1 MRVDSFYS
9 QCQLDNPNDTST
21 SHRHRSLEAGDEYK
35 ESSAVGGMPDNTAI
49 TWAPET
55 KQSPTGEEAESP
67 MKTPV
72 AREADGYFES
82 EDNHGTGS
90 PIAHTNDGWPGRST
104 ASSGSLK
111 AMSAYPTGGETV
123 RRALSARSSFNQ
135 MRGRRHSKSQ
145 STSAPRS
152 KPNPDH
158 PVYPDQSFASL
169 SRPHPL
175 RTRSSHPAQG
185 MLYNDVKPRSPLQ
198 GAMTA
203 DNTPMSS
210 PALFELPRSASAQA
224 EEEERL
230 HHLQTP
236 KETHT
241 VDIEHDVFT
250 GNKMIN
256 NYEVVNELGRGE
268 HGKVKLARNIENSHN
283 VAVKI
288 VPRYSRQRR
297 LGRLGAPE
305 DRTKKEVAILKKA
318 RHPNVVSLLEVI
330 DDPNKNKVYLI
341 LEYVE
346 RGEILWRKKGVHD
359 IVRIMNERY
368 AEEKAGNH
376 VAVETTE
383 KERYDVE
390 LAKRRH
396 EYNEKMHQRM
406 PGPRDWS
413 LEHSGDADSD
423 LSRSASR
430 QDLPSRTQSQDD
442 VGDDL
447 AGSMYGAYFTD
458 AYRDRKFS
466 IALSGISHLSSEITF
481 GDDEENYVP
490 ALTMDEARRGFR
502 DTLLGLEFLHYIG
515 IIHRDIKPANLL
527 VAKDG
532 AVKISDF
539 GVSYL
544 GRPVAEEDP
553 DNRLGEKDVSQLDDE
568 RELARSVGTP
578 AFWAPEVCFEDVEM
592 FEDGKP
598 PKITGALDLW
608 ALGITLYC
616 MIYARLPFYV
626 GATRGLTESICYEE
640 VFIPRTRLVPVD
652 TTTPDKPTMHPPSTI
667 NSNKRLDFELKFEEV
682 PEHVRDLIKKL
693 LVKDPANRMTIM
705 EAKQHPWVL
714 DGESDPTKFV
724 SGPSLADQPKET
736 ILSPNEKEL
745 DHAVV
750 KRSIME
756 RGVAMIG
763 KVGNLAG
770 SLLSRAGTLSRDGRK
785 RAESTTSNS
794 SESLPSPA
802 GSASTVVKESRR
814 KSAKVEDIA
823 NSLKASREHGHPLA
837 QSEASSPQQEGDG
850 YFEERRPRAPDRT
863 VSHAD
868 SIRTLKGPA
877 IEVQTDQPDSGL
889 LHTMENIVEGA
900 WGRLT
905 SRTRHWTDR
914 SASSSRQGSE
924 TDIHGA
930 ASVAMSTASATG
942 SIEQPQMLREPP
954 ALSRDATVFPEDI
967 MHSTGSDTKT
977 EIHVPTDDNIALQP
991 RPYPPLEPLSPDRAA
1006 FQPPASTDEAFEQ
1019 AQEINTRKLI
1029 LETQA
1034 AAQREADLANPRQV
1048 SSDECPPSPDDETYL
1063 QQAQPSAS
1071 TISSAADDIS
1081 LSMSNPSFGVASNA
1095 SSPPTEGFLATVKMT
1110 DDAMK
1115 TSDTITERSVARGR
1129 ALEERYEEDEE
1140 SDDDGIMMGGR

>member
-1 MRVDSFYS
+1 MSD
-9 QCQLDNPNDTST
+9 
-21 SHRHRSLEAGDEYK
+21 HI
-35 ESSAVGGMPDNTAI
+35 AI
-49 TWAPET
+49 TWATDLNGTTSRPA
-55 KQSPTGEEAESP
+55 GEEDPASP
-67 MKTPV
+67 MKTPL
-72 AREADGYFES
+72 ARELDGYFEPPD
-82 EDNHGTGS
+82 EDIHGSGLLV
-90 PIAHTNDGWPGRST
+90 AHTNDGLPGGPSAAT
-104 ASSGSLK
+104 SSGSLK
-111 AMSAYPTGGETV
+111 TLAYPAQGETV
-123 RRALSARSSFNQ
+123 RRALSARSSYGQ
-135 MRGRRHSKSQ
+135 MRRRKHSKSA

-158 PVYPDQSFASL
+158 YAYSDQSFAAL
-169 SRPHPL
+169 SRPAHPL

-185 MLYNDVKPRSPLQ
+185 MLYNDVKPKSPLQ

-203 DNTPMSS
+203 DNTPMST
-210 PALFELPRSASAQA
+210 PGLFDLHPSASAQA

-250 GNKMIN
+250 GNKFIN
-256 NYEVVNELGRGE
+256 NYEVVSELGRGE
-268 HGKVKLARNIENSHN
+268 HGKVKLARNVDNSHH

-346 RGEILWRKKGVHD
+346 RGEILWRKKGVHEV
-359 IVRIMNERY
+359 VRIMNERY
-368 AEEKAGNH
+368 AAEKVGDW
-376 VAVETTE
+376 VATDTTE

-396 EYNEKMHQRM
+396 EYNEKMRQRT

-413 LEHSGDADSD
+413 LEHSGEADSD
-423 LSRSASR
+423 ISRTASR
-430 QDLPSRTQSQDD
+430 QDLPSRTQSHDD
-442 VGDDL
+442 LGDDL
-447 AGSMYGAYFTD
+447 AGSMYGAYFPE

-466 IALSGISHLSSEITF
+466 LGTISHLSSEITF

-502 DTLLGLEFLHYIG
+502 DTLLGLEFLHLLG

-544 GRPVAEEDP
+544 GRPTAEEDP

-592 FEDGKP
+592 FEDGKS

-616 MIYARLPFYV
+616 MIYARLPFYISPN
-626 GATRGLTESICYEE
+626 RGLTESICYEE
-640 VFIPRTRLVPVD
+640 VLIPRTRLVPVD

-667 NSNKRLDFELKFEEV
+667 NSNKRLDFEIKFEEV

-693 LVKDPANRMTIM
+693 LIKDPANRMTIM

-714 DGESDPTKFV
+714 DGESDPTKFI
-724 SGPSLADQPKET
+724 SGPSLADQPRET
-736 ILSPNEKEL
+736 ILAPNEKEV

-750 KRSIME
+750 KRSLVE
-756 RGVAMIG
+756 RMGATIG
-763 KVGNLAG
+763 KVGNFAG

-814 KSAKVEDIA
+814 RSAKVEEIA
-823 NSLKASREHGHPLA
+823 NQLKASREHGHPLA
-837 QSEASSPQQEGDG
+837 QSEASSPQEERDD

-868 SIRTLKGPA
+868 SVKTLKATRPT
-877 IEVQTDQPDSGL
+877 IEVQPDSGL

-900 WGRLT
+900 WDRLT

-924 TDIHGA
+924 TDVHGA
-930 ASVAMSTASATG
+930 ASLAMSTASATG
-942 SIEQPQMLREPP
+942 SIEQPEMLRSVSVP
-954 ALSRDATVFPEDI
+954 PEDI
-967 MHSTGSDTKT
+967 MQSTGSDTKT
-977 EIHVPTDDNIALQP
+977 EIHDPADDSSRSTALQQP
-991 RPYPPLEPLSPDRAA
+991 AFTSEPLSPDRIA

-1019 AQEINTRKLI
+1019 AQDINTRKLI
-1029 LETQA
+1029 LETRA
-1034 AAQREADLANPRQV
+1034 AAQEEAELKANPRPE
-1048 SSDECPPSPDDETYL
+1048 SSHECPPSPDDETFL

-1071 TISSAADDIS
+1071 TLSSAADAMS

-1095 SSPPTEGFLATVKMT
+1095 SSPPTEGFLATAKMN
-1110 DDAMK
+1110 DDVMK
-1115 TSDTITERSVARGR
+1115 TSDTVTERTVATGK
-1129 ALEERYEEDEE
+1129 ALEERYEEDED
-1140 SDDDGIMMGGR
+1140 SDDEGMIMGGNKR